1 MISFLKKHINAIV
14 YISTIIFSIAFIF
27 IGNYIS
33 APAHKLRD
41 ERMTMETYIA
51 RIDKILDVKEEVIK
65 TGNSSSI
72 TNTTTTFKA
81 TILNRNLKGLQ
92 VEATQYDDGVFPI
105 KQKEIKVKDKIVIH
119 CRLKGNDL
127 NWVYG
132 EHLRSNFLL
141 FLLICFFGLLI
152 LFGKSKAFN
161 TIISLIFTT
170 LAIFLVLIPC
180 ILSGYNIYLVSLI
193 VCSFVVAMSFILID
207 GIHKKTLVAI
217 LGAIFG
223 FSVSSMLIAIF
234 MHLLKI
240 NGMIDENSYYLLQI
254 NTPKPISLKAL
265 VFSSVIIGSLGATMD
280 VAMSIASPLYEL
292 YLKMKNRTRQS
303 IIESGIEIGKD
314 MLGTMSNTIILAYI
328 GGSLSMLLLLIANTN
343 SLTALL
349 NKEMIVV
356 ELLQTLIGIIGILL
370 TIPLT
375 SVVCAYLYITKEDI
389 KKIKDIQKSN

>member
-1 MISFLKKHINAIV
+1 MTNFFKKNINAIV
-14 YISTIIFSIAFIF
+14 YISTIIFSIAFIL
-27 IGNYIS
+27 IGNYLAS
-33 APAHKLRD
+33 PAHKLRE
-41 ERMTMETYIA
+41 ERMTMETYTAKVTKIENIEKEKLDLGGA
-51 RIDKILDVKEEVIK
+51 SNIESKTVTFKAKILD
-65 TGNSSSI
+65 
-72 TNTTTTFKA
+72 
-81 TILNRNLKGLQ
+81 RNLKGL
-92 VEATQYDDGVFPI
+92 EITGTQYDDGLFPI
-105 KQKEIKVKDKIVIH
+105 KLKEINVNDKIVVH
-119 CRLKGNDL
+119 CSVDGNDL
-127 NWVYG
+127 KWVYG
-132 EHLRSNFLL
+132 EHLRSNFLFVL
-141 FLLICFFGLLI
+141 LLIFFGLLI

-170 LAIFLVLIPC
+170 LAIFVVLIPC

-193 VCSFVVAMSFILID
+193 VCIFVVSMSFILIN

-223 FSVSSMLIAIF
+223 LLISSTLIMIFSHV
-234 MHLLKI
+234 LKI
-240 NGMIDENSYYLLQI
+240 SGMVDENSYYLLQL
-254 NTPKPISLKAL
+254 NTRNPLNLKAL
-265 VFSSVIIGSLGATMD
+265 MFASVIIGSLGATMD

-292 YLKMKNRTRQS
+292 YNKMKKRTRQS

-349 NKEMIVV
+349 NKEMIVI

-375 SVVCAYLYITKEDI
+375 SIVCAYLYMGKEDN
-389 KKIKDIQKSN
+389 K

>member
-1 MISFLKKHINAIV
+1 MTNFFKKNINAIV
-14 YISTIIFSIAFIF
+14 YISTIIFSIAFIL
-27 IGNYIS
+27 IGNYLAS
-33 APAHKLRD
+33 PAHKLRE
-41 ERMTMETYIA
+41 ERMTMETYTAKVTKIENIEKEKLDLGGA
-51 RIDKILDVKEEVIK
+51 SNIESKTVTFKAKILD
-65 TGNSSSI
+65 
-72 TNTTTTFKA
+72 
-81 TILNRNLKGLQ
+81 RNLKGL
-92 VEATQYDDGVFPI
+92 EITGTQYDDGLFPI
-105 KQKEIKVKDKIVIH
+105 KLKEINVNDKIVVH
-119 CRLKGNDL
+119 CSVDGNDL
-127 NWVYG
+127 KWVYG
-132 EHLRSNFLL
+132 EHLRSNFLFVL
-141 FLLICFFGLLI
+141 LLIFFGLLI

-170 LAIFLVLIPC
+170 LSIFVVLIPC

-193 VCSFVVAMSFILID
+193 VCIFVVSMSFILIN

-223 FSVSSMLIAIF
+223 LLISSTLIMIFSHV
-234 MHLLKI
+234 LKI
-240 NGMIDENSYYLLQI
+240 SGMVDENSYYLLQL
-254 NTPKPISLKAL
+254 NTRNPLNLKAL
-265 VFSSVIIGSLGATMD
+265 MFASVIIGSLGATMD

-292 YLKMKNRTRQS
+292 YNKMKKRTRQS

-349 NKEMIVV
+349 NKEMIVI

-375 SVVCAYLYITKEDI
+375 SIVCAYLYMGKEDN
-389 KKIKDIQKSN
+389 K

>member
-1 MISFLKKHINAIV
+1 MTNFFKKNINAIV
-14 YISTIIFSIAFIF
+14 YISTIIFSIAFIL
-27 IGNYIS
+27 IGNYLAS
-33 APAHKLRD
+33 PAHKLRE
-41 ERMTMETYIA
+41 ERMTMETYTAKVTKIENIETEKLDLGGA
-51 RIDKILDVKEEVIK
+51 SNIESKTVTFKAKILD
-65 TGNSSSI
+65 
-72 TNTTTTFKA
+72 
-81 TILNRNLKGLQ
+81 RNLKGL
-92 VEATQYDDGVFPI
+92 EITGTQYDDGLFPI
-105 KQKEIKVKDKIVIH
+105 KLKEINVNDKIVVH
-119 CRLKGNDL
+119 CSVDGNDL
-127 NWVYG
+127 KWVYG
-132 EHLRSNFLL
+132 EHLRSNFLFVL
-141 FLLICFFGLLI
+141 LLIFFGLLI

-170 LAIFLVLIPC
+170 LAIFVVLIPC

-193 VCSFVVAMSFILID
+193 VCIFVVSMSFILIN

-223 FSVSSMLIAIF
+223 LLISSTLIMIFSHV
-234 MHLLKI
+234 LKI
-240 NGMIDENSYYLLQI
+240 SGMVDENSYYLLQL
-254 NTPKPISLKAL
+254 NTRNPLNLKAL
-265 VFSSVIIGSLGATMD
+265 MFASVIIGSLGATMD

-292 YLKMKNRTRQS
+292 YNKMKKRTRQS

-349 NKEMIVV
+349 NKEMIVI

-375 SVVCAYLYITKEDI
+375 SIVCAYLYMGKEDN
-389 KKIKDIQKSN
+389 K